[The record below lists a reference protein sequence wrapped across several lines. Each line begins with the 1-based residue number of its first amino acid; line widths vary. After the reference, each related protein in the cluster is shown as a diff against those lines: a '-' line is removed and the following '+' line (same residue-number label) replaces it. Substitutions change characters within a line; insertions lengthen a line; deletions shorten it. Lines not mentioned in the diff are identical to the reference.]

1 MIKVY
6 LAAFP
11 MLYEGEDIE
20 VRYSLFQDEIP
31 VKKES
36 IYSEYM
42 KPAIVGM
49 HSILTVLLKLEE
61 YKHEEITVMIN
72 DASLH
77 EIIKGSSTTK
87 NGDVLKMASKMK
99 KQLVKFENLSFI
111 NVTKDKASLAKWKE
125 ILED

>member
-11 MLYEGEDIE
+11 MMYEGEDIE
-20 VRYSLFQDEIP
+20 VRYSLFQDDLLI
-31 VKKES
+31 KKES
-36 IYSEYM
+36 VYLEYM
-42 KPAIVGM
+42 KPAVVGLN
-49 HSILTVLLKLEE
+49 SILTMLLKLEE
-61 YKHEEITVMIN
+61 YKEEEITIILN
-72 DASLH
+72 DASLY
-77 EIIKGSSTTK
+77 EIIKGCSTTK

-99 KQLVKFENLSFI
+99 KQLVKFKNLSFI

>member
-20 VRYSLFQDEIP
+20 VRYSLFQDDLP
-31 VKKES
+31 VRKES
-36 IYSEYM
+36 VYSEYM

-49 HSILTVLLKLEE
+49 HSILTILLKLEE
-61 YKHEEITVMIN
+61 YKDEEITVILN
-72 DASLH
+72 DASLY

-99 KQLVKFENLSFI
+99 KQLVKFNNLSFI

>member
-20 VRYSLFQDEIP
+20 VRYSLFQDDLP
-31 VKKES
+31 VRKES
-36 IYSEYM
+36 VYSEYM

-49 HSILTVLLKLEE
+49 HSILTILLKLEE
-61 YKHEEITVMIN
+61 YKDEEITVILN
-72 DASLH
+72 DASLY

-99 KQLVKFENLSFI
+99 KQLVKFNNLSFI
-111 NVTKDKASLAKWKE
+111 NVTKDKASLAKWKK